1 MRDLILSPCL
11 FNCRV
16 SLNTGF
22 YFSVYKWAWGCCI
35 IKIFIPCFCITCSLF
50 LFKVLS
56 FKKKKKLVHNC
67 CFPIQFCLLPNPF
80 VWCFCDASGIWLF
93 SLGSLQESTH
103 PPCLSTQHHW
113 PFFYLVVSLN
123 CPAFQIS
130 LTYIFVYMLCL
141 RPSFLSLLWGFTIFF
156 LFLIM
161 QCINI
166 SQGSIFIFFFL
177 STKSFLNLLH
187 IHDLKYGPF
196 GQSICYS

>member
-1 MRDLILSPCL
+1 MRALILSPCL

-22 YFSVYKWAWGCCI
+22 YFLVYKWAWGCCI
-35 IKIFIPCFCITCSLF
+35 IKIFIPCFCISCLLF

-56 FKKKKKLVHNC
+56 FKKKNQKTAHNC
-67 CFPIQFCLLPNPF
+67 CFPIQFCLLLNPS
-80 VWCFCDASGIWLF
+80 VWCFHDTSDS
-93 SLGSLQESTH
+93 SLGSLQEATH

-161 QCINI
+161 KCINI
-166 SQGSIFIFFFL
+166 SQGSIFFFF
-177 STKSFLNLLH
+177 SQLNLFR
-187 IHDLKYGPF
+187 IYF
-196 GQSICYS
+196 TFMT

>member
-67 CFPIQFCLLPNPF
+67 CFPIQFCLLLNPF
-80 VWCFCDASGIWLF
+80 VWCFCHASD
-93 SLGSLQESTH
+93 
-103 PPCLSTQHHW
+103 
-113 PFFYLVVSLN
+113 
-123 CPAFQIS
+123 
-130 LTYIFVYMLCL
+130 
-141 RPSFLSLLWGFTIFF
+141 SFLSAASRNLPILLVWAPNTTDPSSTWWSLSIVLLFKFPLHIFLYICYVLDH
-156 LFLIM
+156 LFFP
-161 QCINI
+161 
-166 SQGSIFIFFFL
+166 SFEGSPFSLSYHAMHKYFWRFYFHFFFL

-187 IHDLKYGPF
+187 THDLKYGPF

>member
-22 YFSVYKWAWGCCI
+22 YFLVYKWAWGCCI
-35 IKIFIPCFCITCSLF
+35 IKIFIPCFCISCSLF

-56 FKKKKKLVHNC
+56 LKKKNWLIIVAFLFNSVC
-67 CFPIQFCLLPNPF
+67 SWTLLYG
-80 VWCFCDASGIWLF
+80 VSWHIWLF
-93 SLGSLQESTH
+93 SLGSLQEATH

-156 LFLIM
+156 RFLIM

-166 SQGSIFIFFFL
+166 SQGSIFFFL
-177 STKSFLNLLH
+177 FFSQLNLFR
-187 IHDLKYGPF
+187 IYF
-196 GQSICYS
+196 TFMT